1 MKDTL
6 RDNCDDE
13 VCICCCTQPAKA
25 SNSFLF
31 IYTIVL
37 FLAPFHFQA
46 DCVRNCCVNPIIAP
60 IFFVIFVLMAQFVL
74 VNVVVAVLMKH
85 LEESHKQIE
94 DDEFDMEEL
103 EREME
108 QSQKFEE
115 EQAMCLQLQNDALA
129 PRRSIAKVL
138 SLPPNF
144 TYTSPLFE
152 NRYNS
157 QRRQTLQ
164 LLNQCSRGSDVGG
177 PIGAEIEMGEI
188 KPKTKRRASH
198 CQTKDREP
206 SVGRPANVRPKFSRE
221 ISLDERVMMP
231 RPTHKLIEM
240 KRTSCDQLLLRD
252 DKPVITSLYPKTNV
266 NATEKCPSTKTIGE
280 KRTGSKESMV
290 MAAESAKVSLFRRSS
305 LKLDYANASKA
316 ATAAAAMDGKAAT
329 KDRLHLS
336 KAQSVSERSG
346 SCRQLFKQHAM
357 DDEAE
362 MDENSLLL
370 PMLNKPQLQPLTDT
384 KPNANNETSLFNKTN
399 ETE

>member
-1 MKDTL
+1 
-6 RDNCDDE
+6 
-13 VCICCCTQPAKA
+13 
-25 SNSFLF
+25 
-31 IYTIVL
+31 
-37 FLAPFHFQA
+37 
-46 DCVRNCCVNPIIAP
+46 
-60 IFFVIFVLMAQFVL
+60 MAQFVL

-115 EQAMCLQLQNDALA
+115 EQAMCMQLQNDTHT

-152 NRYNS
+152 SRYNA

-164 LLNQCSRGSDVGG
+164 LLNQYSRGPDAGHT
-177 PIGAEIEMGEI
+177 GAEIEMGEI
-188 KPKTKRRASH
+188 KPKTKRRASSS
-198 CQTKDREP
+198 QTSSQNREP
-206 SVGRPANVRPKFSRE
+206 SIGHSPNVRPKLGRE

-252 DKPVITSLYPKTNV
+252 DKSPIITSLYPKTNIKTT
-266 NATEKCPSTKTIGE
+266 TEKCPSTKTMAE
-280 KRTGSKESMV
+280 KRTSSKESIV

-305 LKLDYANASKA
+305 LKLDYANACKA
-316 ATAAAAMDGKAAT
+316 GASAVAAKE
-329 KDRLHLS
+329 RIHLS
-336 KAQSVSERSG
+336 KAQSVTERSG
-346 SCRQLFKQHAM
+346 SCRQLFKQHAL
-357 DDEAE
+357 DDDAE

-370 PMLNKPQLQPLTDT
+370 PVLNKLQIQPKHTET
-384 KPNANNETSLFNKTN
+384 KNANETSLFNKTTK
-399 ETE
+399 EAE

>member
-1 MKDTL
+1 MIIVMMRL
-6 RDNCDDE
+6 VLLQCL
-13 VCICCCTQPAKA
+13 IIQQM
-25 SNSFLF
+25 NSSFVFFMYFFFFFLSF
-31 IYTIVL
+31 YIS
-37 FLAPFHFQA
+37 FAQA
-46 DCVRNCCVNPIIAP
+46 DYVRNCCVNPIIAP

-115 EQAMCLQLQNDALA
+115 EQAMCLQLQNDTHT
-129 PRRSIAKVL
+129 PRLSIAKVL

-152 NRYNS
+152 TRYNA

-164 LLNQCSRGSDVGG
+164 MLNQYSRGSDAGQ
-177 PIGAEIEMGEI
+177 INAEIEMGEI
-188 KPKTKRRASH
+188 KPKTKRRASSS
-198 CQTKDREP
+198 QTRDREP
-206 SVGRPANVRPKFSRE
+206 SIGRSPNGRPKFSRE

-252 DKPVITSLYPKTNV
+252 DKTPIITSLYPKTNIKTT
-266 NATEKCPSTKTIGE
+266 TEKCPSTKTIGE
-280 KRTGSKESMV
+280 KRTSSKESMV

-305 LKLDYANASKA
+305 LKLDYANAVKA
-316 ATAAAAMDGKAAT
+316 AASQSTT
-329 KDRLHLS
+329 KERIHLS

-357 DDEAE
+357 DDDAE
-362 MDENSLLL
+362 MDESSLLL
-370 PMLNKPQLQPLTDT
+370 PVLNKPQIQPHTDT
-384 KPNANNETSLFNKTN
+384 KNANETSLFNKTK
-399 ETE
+399 ETSSSKSEK